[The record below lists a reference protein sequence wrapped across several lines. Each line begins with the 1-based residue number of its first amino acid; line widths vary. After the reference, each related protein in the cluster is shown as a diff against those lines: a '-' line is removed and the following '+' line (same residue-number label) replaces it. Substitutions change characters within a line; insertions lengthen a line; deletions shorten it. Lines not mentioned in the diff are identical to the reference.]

1 MLVLFGNKEQKIS
14 ITYRQGFPLINKI
27 RAHIVGRIRHGLQT
41 TRRVIYVADIKLETA
56 TETKDLPRFTF
67 GEIETGLF
75 QTESIFS
82 EKNRRQFFPDRARQ
96 GHLCYGFYA
105 EDGSVASY
113 LWITAACTNALSTP
127 FALPGLRLLI
137 KPGRALLWDAFTSP
151 AYEARG
157 LHKQGLVNAMS
168 ICSSLGIRE
177 AYATSTPDNVA
188 SKYGILA
195 AGFRE
200 TSTVN
205 VIRIGTSC
213 VIKASDKPYRLV
225 RTSQAIDI
233 IADLPSDVEPSSRD
247 APESGGRF

>member
-1 MLVLFGNKEQKIS
+1 M
-14 ITYRQGFPLINKI
+14 R
-27 RAHIVGRIRHGLQT
+27 RIRHRLQT
-41 TRRVIYVADIKLETA
+41 TRRIIYVVDVKPSTA

-67 GEIETGLF
+67 GEIESGLF

-82 EKNRRQFFPDRARQ
+82 EKNRRQSFPDRVRQ

-113 LWITAACTNALSTP
+113 LWISAACTDALSTP
-127 FALPGLRLLI
+127 LVPGLRLLV

-157 LHKQGLVNAMS
+157 LHRQGLVNAMS

-200 TSTVN
+200 TFTIN
-205 VIRIGTSC
+205 VIRIGTSY
-213 VIKASDKPYRLV
+213 VVKASDKPYRLV
-225 RTSQAIDI
+225 RSSQAIDI
-233 IADLPSDVEPSSRD
+233 ITD
-247 APESGGRF
+247 